1 MNYKYRLVEN
11 EDEGSFSRIKA
22 EPKVTLITP
31 NVNAALAALG
41 DIKNYGEYAVTNA
54 RQDSNVEKNIEQNFG
69 PKNPKIK
76 TEQEKLFATKSK
88 EEWINYFAEKQR
100 KANLGKK
107 TESKEI
113 IINDLE
119 KKYDTLTNNNGKYL
133 VKTGGEKGSLT
144 KTTTNNS
151 KPTLLPKPKIEG
163 NKIIF
168 YPRDEND
175 RIKLMLKYI
184 ETIMT
189 NAGIEDFELEDNES
203 ELKKLKKSKKP
214 TKKSQLKEIIKS
226 EIRSLLK

>member
-100 KANLGKK
+100 KANLEYRMGYRYLNTGLSFIDNNGRLTNINEYGISFGIGIPKLKEYWDGKK
-107 TESKEI
+107 VIMKSMI
-113 IINDLE
+113 ILNS
-119 KKYDTLTNNNGKYL
+119 
-133 VKTGGEKGSLT
+133 SLQ
-144 KTTTNNS
+144 
-151 KPTLLPKPKIEG
+151 
-163 NKIIF
+163 
-168 YPRDEND
+168 
-175 RIKLMLKYI
+175 
-184 ETIMT
+184 
-189 NAGIEDFELEDNES
+189 
-203 ELKKLKKSKKP
+203 KLKC
-214 TKKSQLKEIIKS
+214 LF
-226 EIRSLLK
+226 RW